1 MAFFYNATLISNDVV
16 GASVAFGVELETDDP
31 VLIALP
37 DITPYLQINQ
47 TVAATGGLIFDY
59 LFTWVTITGDTT
71 FNAGGIANIVITL
84 LQSVI
89 IPTNT
94 QSGQSFATL
103 DAYHATSTDLDINVN
118 GNVFTTM
125 TFFPA
130 CFQKGTNIL
139 TPEGYKPVESLK
151 TGDLV
156 TSAKDTTK
164 SCTIKSM
171 LRFFG
176 TEANCPLYCLPKDTL
191 GENKPARDLFLSS
204 RHRFQVDGQ
213 LRHMIC
219 MKDLAVKTNKAHI
232 EYYHIELEN
241 CFDTVLAEGLEVET
255 FIDPRIVAHD
265 WECTEAC
272 CTYIPIG
279 PQPASALPE
288 LALKEITA

>member
-1 MAFFYNATLISNDVV
+1 MFLNI
-16 GASVAFGVELETDDP
+16 G
-31 VLIALP
+31 
-37 DITPYLQINQ
+37 
-47 TVAATGGLIFDY
+47 
-59 LFTWVTITGDTT
+59 GDTT
-71 FNAGGIANIVITL
+71 FNAITGIANIVIQV
-84 LQSVI
+84 LQSDI
-89 IPTNT
+89 IPTNS
-94 QSGQSFATL
+94 QGGQSFATL
-103 DAYHATSTDLDINVN
+103 DAYHATQTDLIIDVIPAT
-118 GNVFTTM
+118 FTTI

-139 TPEGYKPVESLK
+139 TPEGYKTVESLK

-279 PQPASALPE
+279 PQPALPC
-288 LALKEITA
+288 LNLRLKKSPLKEFA